1 MEMEKIIMYAG
12 VGIMWTSALY
22 WAYRRYKLIMAD
34 GVITREEVI
43 DAVTDGADIIIN
55 TIFKTEELASMKK
68 VDLVVLCREHGLY
81 VSGTKAQLIERL
93 QEL

>member
-1 MEMEKIIMYAG
+1 MM
-12 VGIMWTSALY
+12 
-22 WAYRRYKLIMAD
+22 MAD
-34 GVITREEVI
+34 GVITREEII

-55 TIFKTEELASMKK
+55 TIFKTEELVSMKK
-68 VDLVVLCREHGLY
+68 VDLVVLCREHGLH

>member
-1 MEMEKIIMYAG
+1 
-12 VGIMWTSALY
+12 MWGSALY

-55 TIFKTEELASMKK
+55 TIFKTEELTSMKK
-68 VDLVVLCREHGLY
+68 VDLVALCRENGLH